1 MVFESV
7 QMEKTMLYRTTFLLV
22 TLLSCNIGMKA
33 QTVSVADFGAVP
45 SSRKSAVHQVKQA
58 LEACR
63 QYESAVLVFPGGRYD
78 FWYDGTLPD
87 TVSQTAINLNG
98 FKNLTIDGGGS
109 EFVFHG
115 RMAAMNVENSENI
128 TLRNFSIDWDRPL
141 TSQAVVREVTGEY
154 LEIGVDKSV
163 YPCII
168 ENGRLRFV
176 GEGWKSP
183 VVHYLLF
190 DRDEKEVVP
199 MTRDSPLGDIFEQE
213 AREVAP
219 GVVRL
224 YGQRPFTPDV
234 GTHIALYAQRELHGI
249 RLFRNR
255 NTRLENINV
264 YYATGSGIYSFMCDG
279 LHFNRVN
286 VQVNESKGR
295 VFSSMADATYFPN
308 CKGLVR
314 IENCIHSGQADD
326 WANFRGTYTKVERV
340 SAPRTIHISGKWG
353 RPDNYYQPGDEVC
366 FVHAAS
372 MQRGKERLLIEEVN
386 AVNERETRLTF
397 AGKIPAFVDSG
408 YVVENMTWNPEVEV
422 VNCVIPRRNRARGIL
437 LTTTERALFENNLFQ
452 TAGAAI
458 LVEGDT
464 DVWYEAGA
472 VRNFIIRNNVFE
484 NCLSSAE
491 PGTWNWGEAVICI
504 TPSHHPGSNSEEPY
518 HQNIRIENNVF
529 RHYDYNLLY
538 ARSVRGLVFKD
549 NRIEYTDAYRPHG
562 RQVNFY
568 LDGCREVR
576 IENNL
581 YDADYPPRKAELHH
595 MRRKDLRIGK
605 TEQISVAMASE

>member
-1 MVFESV
+1 MKKLIQLSILIFALAVSV
-7 QMEKTMLYRTTFLLV
+7 Q
-22 TLLSCNIGMKA
+22 A
-33 QTVSVADFGAVP
+33 QVTVSVADFGAVP
-45 SSRKSAVHQVKQA
+45 SSRKSAVYPVKQA
-58 LEACR
+58 LEECR
-63 QYESAVLVFPGGRYD
+63 KHESAVLVFPAGRYD
-78 FWYDGTLPD
+78 FWYDGALPD
-87 TVSQTAINLNG
+87 SVSQTAINLKG
-98 FKNLTIDGGGS
+98 FKNLTVDGGGS

-115 RMAAMNVENSENI
+115 RMTAMNVENSDNI

-154 LEIGVDKSV
+154 LEIGIDKPA
-163 YPCII
+163 YPYII
-168 ENGRLRFV
+168 ENGKLRFT

-183 VVHYLLF
+183 VVHYILF
-190 DRDEKEVVP
+190 DRDKQEVAP
-199 MTRDSPLGDIFEQE
+199 LTRDSPMGNIFEKE
-213 AREVAP
+213 AREIAP

-224 YGQRPFTPDV
+224 YGETAFRPDA
-234 GTHIALYAQRELHGI
+234 GTYIALYAQRELSGI

-255 NTRLENINV
+255 NTTLEDIRIF
-264 YYATGSGIYSFMCDG
+264 YSLGTGILSFMCDG

-314 IENCIHSGQADD
+314 IENCTHSGQADD
-326 WANFRGTYTKVERV
+326 WANFRGTYTKVEQV
-340 SAPRTIHISGKWG
+340 TTPHSIHISGKWG
-353 RPDNYYQPGDEVC
+353 RADDYYQPGDEVC
-366 FVHAAS
+366 FVNAAS
-372 MQRGKERLLIEEVN
+372 MQRGKERFEIREVSV
-386 AVNERETRLTF
+386 VNEKEVRLTF
-397 AGKIPAFVDSG
+397 TGEIPSFVNSG
-408 YVVENMTWNPEVEV
+408 YVLENMTWNPEVEV
-422 VNCVIPRRNRARGIL
+422 VNCVIPRKNRARGIL
-437 LTTTERALFENNLFQ
+437 LTTPERALFENNLFR

-464 DVWYEAGA
+464 DAWYEAGA
-472 VRNFIIRNNVFE
+472 VRNFVIRNNVFE

-491 PGTWNWGEAVICI
+491 AGTWNWGEAVICI
-504 TPSHHPGSNSEEPY
+504 TPSHRPAGNSEEPY

-529 RHYDYNLLY
+529 KHYDYNLLY

-568 LDGCREVR
+568 LDGCREVL

-581 YDADYPPRKAELHH
+581 YDANYPPRKAELHH
-595 MRRKDLRIGK
+595 MRKKDLRIGK
-605 TEQISVAMASE
+605 TEWISVTTVSE

>member
-1 MVFESV
+1 MYKTVFV
-7 QMEKTMLYRTTFLLV
+7 IVALL
-22 TLLSCNIGMKA
+22 LNSIGLTA
-33 QTVSVADFGAVP
+33 QTTVSVADFGAVP
-45 SSRKSAVHQVKQA
+45 SSRKSVIYQVRQA

-63 QYESAVLVFPGGRYD
+63 KHESAVLVFPCGRYD

-87 TVSQTAINLNG
+87 TVPQTAMDLKG
-98 FKNLTIDGGGS
+98 FKNLTIDGSGS

-141 TSQAVVREVTGEY
+141 TSQAVVREVSGEY
-154 LEIGVDKSV
+154 IEIGIDKSV
-163 YPCII
+163 YPYII

-190 DRDEKEVVP
+190 DKDKKEVVP
-199 MTRDSPLGDIFEQE
+199 MTRDNPLGNIFSQE

-219 GVVRL
+219 GIVRL
-224 YGQRPFTPDV
+224 YGQMPFTPDS
-234 GTHIALYAQRELHGI
+234 GTYIALYAQRELHGI

-255 NTRLENINV
+255 NTRLENISV
-264 YYATGSGIYSFMCDG
+264 FYAPGGGIFSFMCDG

-286 VQVNESKGR
+286 VQVNESKDR

-314 IENCIHSGQADD
+314 IENCMHTGQADD
-326 WANFRGTYTKVERV
+326 WANFRGTYTKVEQV
-340 SAPRTIHISGKWG
+340 STPHSIHISGKWN
-353 RPDNYYQPGDEVC
+353 RPDDFYQPGDEVC
-366 FVHAAS
+366 FVNVAS
-372 MQRGKERLLIEEVN
+372 MQRGKERLVVKDVN
-386 AVNERETRLTF
+386 AVNEREIRLTF
-397 AGKIPAFVDSG
+397 AGGIPSFVDSG
-408 YVVENMTWNPEVEV
+408 YVVENITWNPEVEV
-422 VNCVIPRRNRARGIL
+422 INCVIPRKNRARGIL
-437 LTTTERALFENNLFQ
+437 LTTTERALFENNLFR
-452 TAGAAI
+452 TAGTAI

-484 NCLSSAE
+484 NCMSSAE
-491 PGTWNWGEAVICI
+491 PGTGNWGEAVICI
-504 TPSHHPGSNSEEPY
+504 TPSHRPADSRDEPY

-529 RHYDYNLLY
+529 KYYDYNLLY

-568 LDGCREVR
+568 LDGCREVL
-576 IENNL
+576 IENNR
-581 YDADYPPRKAELHH
+581 YDANYLPRKAELHH
-595 MRRKDLRIGK
+595 MKKKDLHVGK
-605 TEQISVAMASE
+605 NEHISLVAVSE